1 MSAALGRSDGRLGAA
16 GCSRPEAPCMRQ
28 GSVRPHCVH
37 LAWIRI
43 KLATC
48 LPPTG
53 QQLPGV
59 QGGDAAAHQVRCA
72 RCGLLPLCTPW
83 PTHAAPAPAVH
94 WCAGLLQPVPVAP
107 RFLLRQR
114 LGPCSDAPPTS
125 RLQPCPPVCVC
136 LRRKLGYN
144 AIQIMAI
151 QVRAARG
158 RIHPHCAATCL
169 GLAPASAAAAAAS
182 AAGPACNI
190 LIPSPLPDCFSSAG
204 ARLLRLLWLPRHQLL
219 RCVLPLRHPRR
230 AEGHD

>member
-1 MSAALGRSDGRLGAA
+1 LSAALGRSDGRLGAA

-125 RLQPCPPVCVC
+125 RLSTLPSCVC
-136 LRRKLGYN
+136 LLAQEAGLQRNPDHGHPGAGGQGAHPPTLCSDMPWPRSRLCCRRRRLRCWSCL
-144 AIQIMAI
+144 QHT
-151 QVRAARG
+151 
-158 RIHPHCAATCL
+158 HPIPTAGLFLFRRSTPTTAPLATTSPTSSAC
-169 GLAPASAAAAAAS
+169 PPAAAPPTS
-182 AAGPACNI
+182 
-190 LIPSPLPDCFSSAG
+190 
-204 ARLLRLLWLPRHQLL
+204 
-219 RCVLPLRHPRR
+219 
-230 AEGHD
+230 